1 MASTYTPIA
10 TTTLGS
16 GQFSVTFNSLGSYTD
31 LLLVANYGI
40 TNNGY
45 TLGYR
50 INSDTGTNYSWT
62 YVRGNGTS
70 ALSYRKSGMT
80 LASVADEV
88 KNDNYNTAIIN
99 FQNYGNST
107 TYKTSIARTGNAGLS
122 TAATV
127 SLWRS
132 TSAITS
138 ITLAECADGGTGTFS
153 TGNLTAGSTFTLY
166 GIKAA

>member
-1 MASTYTPIA
+1 MTITYEAIASQ
-10 TTTLGS
+10 TLGS
-16 GQFSVTFNSLGSYTD
+16 AQASVTFNSLGSYTD
-31 LLLVANYGI
+31 LIIVANYGI

-50 INSDTGTNYSWT
+50 LNGDTGTNYSWT
-62 YVRGNGTS
+62 YVRGNGSTT
-70 ALSYRKSGMT
+70 LSYRKSGMT

-88 KNDNYNTAIIN
+88 KNDGYNTAIIN
-99 FQNYGNST
+99 FQNYGNT
-107 TYKTSIARTGNAGLS
+107 TTNKTSIARTGNAGLS

-138 ITLAECADGGTGTFS
+138 ITLAECADGGTGSFS

-166 GIKAA
+166 GIKAE